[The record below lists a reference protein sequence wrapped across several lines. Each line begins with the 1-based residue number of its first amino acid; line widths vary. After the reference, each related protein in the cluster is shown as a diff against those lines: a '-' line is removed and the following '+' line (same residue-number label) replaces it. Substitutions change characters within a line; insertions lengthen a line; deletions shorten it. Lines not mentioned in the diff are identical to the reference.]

1 MRNEFVLAF
10 NEVLEYYGLPRETVM
25 EVVASAMVNAYRKAV
40 SASTAQQIEA
50 QVDLAK
56 GTVQILAEK
65 EVVDQ
70 VVDDHTE
77 VTLDEARKINPKVE
91 LGALMLVDST
101 PEDFGRIATQAA
113 KQQIHQK
120 LRDAE
125 REKLFDE
132 WSTRKGEIVHGTVQS
147 MTPAGITISLGRAE
161 ALLPKREQL
170 PTERFKPRDRIRA
183 LLMDVTKTSRGPQ
196 IILSRSD
203 RNMLRR
209 LLEAEV
215 PEIYQGIVEI
225 KGIAREP
232 GMRSKVAVSAAQSN
246 LDPVGACV
254 GMRGGR
260 IQAIVHELHD
270 EKIDVIEWNSDQ
282 AAFIAKALSPART
295 AGVYLDDDPVRGRT
309 ALVVVSEDQLSLAI
323 GREGVNARLAAK
335 LTGWRVDIKSVAE
348 AAADAVQKLAKEES
362 LATLNETHAPLI
374 AQVQD
379 ALGRK
384 AEGRPLPPED
394 YSAMTQFVTLVE
406 KILSEQRE
414 GRRKAQTKRLAEIR
428 KGIPKTAYALGL
440 AELQLPELLVA
451 ALTTVGLESV
461 GQLYERILL
470 DADAILA
477 LPEIGARHFEDIKT
491 ATEGQLES
499 LKEAEAEKAR
509 AAEQKAAEQ
518 ALADAAAAP
527 ATESTGAAA
536 TGISGTAEGEPT
548 DASGVPA
555 GETVAVPGAGAVD
568 EETEEED
575 SDSAG
580 GKKKKKA
587 KVNTVIEYDPELGM
601 TVTRRKRKRTGG
613 KDWTG
618 NETEP

>member
-1 MRNEFVLAF
+1 
-10 NEVLEYYGLPRETVM
+10 M
-25 EVVASAMVNAYRKAV
+25 EVVEAAMVNAYRKAEN
-40 SASTAQQIEA
+40 ASTAQQIEA
-50 QVDLAK
+50 KVDLTK
-56 GTVQILAEK
+56 GTIQIMVEK

-70 VVDDHTE
+70 VVDGHTE
-77 VTLDEARKINPKVE
+77 VTLEVARKVNPKVE

-132 WSTRKGEIVHGTVQS
+132 WSARKGEIVHGTVQS
-147 MTPAGITISLGRAE
+147 ITPAGITVSLGRAE

-170 PTERFKPRDRIRA
+170 PTERFKARDRIRA
-183 LLMDVTKTSRGPQ
+183 LLMDVAKTSRGPQ

-215 PEIYQGIVEI
+215 PEIFQGMVEI

-295 AGVYLDDDPVRGRT
+295 AGVYLDEDPVRGRT

-348 AAADAVQKLAKEES
+348 ATADAVQKLSKEEA
-362 LATLNETHAPLI
+362 LAPLAESNAALI

-394 YSAMTQFVTLVE
+394 YNAMTQFVTLVE
-406 KILSEQRE
+406 KTLSEQRD
-414 GRRKAQTKRLAEIR
+414 GKRKAQTKRLAEIR
-428 KGIPKTAYALGL
+428 KSIPKQAYSMGLETLSLSDALT
-440 AELQLPELLVA
+440 A
-451 ALTTVGLESV
+451 ALTAGGLESI
-461 GQLYERILL
+461 GQVYERTIL
-470 DADAILA
+470 DADSILA
-477 LPEIGARHFEDIKT
+477 IPEVGAHHYEQIKSALDEQIDGLKLVDAEKTKQEEKLAQEKAAADALSKPASEQEAADATSEVSEGEMAPTEIG
-491 ATEGQLES
+491 
-499 LKEAEAEKAR
+499 EAA
-509 AAEQKAAEQ
+509 
-518 ALADAAAAP
+518 
-527 ATESTGAAA
+527 
-536 TGISGTAEGEPT
+536 
-548 DASGVPA
+548 VPA
-555 GETVAVPGAGAVD
+555 VAGE

-575 SDSAG
+575 ADGTGA
-580 GKKKKKA
+580 KKKKKGKA
-587 KVNTVIEYDPELGM
+587 KAVIEYDPELGM
-601 TVTRRKRKRTGG
+601 TVTRRKRKRVGG
-613 KDWTG
+613 KDWVG
-618 NETEP
+618 GDSTE